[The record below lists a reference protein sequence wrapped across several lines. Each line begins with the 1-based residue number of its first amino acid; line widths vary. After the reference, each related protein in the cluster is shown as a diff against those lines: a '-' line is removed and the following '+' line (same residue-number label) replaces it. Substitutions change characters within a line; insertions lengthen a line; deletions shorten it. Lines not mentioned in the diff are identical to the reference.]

1 MKKTV
6 LTIAALVAAMT
17 ALSFAVA
24 RWTTIHCQPAAPM
37 SLHDPA
43 WLRRQLNL
51 SDAQALQVEA
61 AEKEFQK
68 SLDSFCAAHC
78 AARMALGDEL
88 AKPSPDPDKARAAVE
103 KMNAVQAD
111 SERATLAHILKI
123 RALLD
128 PQQAQ
133 RYSAM
138 VHDQVCTMPMGTP

>member
-1 MKKTV
+1 MV
-6 LTIAALVAAMT
+6 LALAALVAVTT

-24 RWTTIHCQPAAPM
+24 RWTTVHGQPAAAVN
-37 SLHDPA
+37 LHDPA
-43 WLRRQLNL
+43 WLKRQLDL
-51 SDAQALQVEA
+51 SDAQAAQVEA

-68 SLDSFCAAHC
+68 SLGAFCAAHC

-88 AKPSPDPDKARAAVE
+88 AKPEPDLATARADVE

-111 SERATLAHILKI
+111 SERATLAHILKV

-128 PQQAQ
+128 PGQAQ

-138 VHDQVCTMPMGTP
+138 VHDQVCTMAMGTP

>member
-1 MKKTV
+1 MRKTV
-6 LTIAALVAAMT
+6 LTIAALVVAMT

-24 RWTTIHCQPAAPM
+24 RWTAMHCQPAAPVN
-37 SLHDPA
+37 LHDPA
-43 WLRRQLNL
+43 WLKRQLNL
-51 SDAQALQVEA
+51 SEAQAAQVEA
-61 AEKEFQK
+61 AEKDFQK
-68 SLDSFCAAHC
+68 SLDAFCAAHC

-88 AKPSPDPDKARAAVE
+88 ARPAPDPDKARAAVE

-111 SERATLAHILKI
+111 SERATLAHILKV

-133 RYSAM
+133 LYSAM